1 MKNLVYLFVLMLL
14 LGSLASQAQNTAGK
28 ADDEERISIGV
39 TDPDNAADF
48 SFNALNILKS
58 RISKAVSLNGLSAA
72 NESAVINIKPIISVL
87 SKEVTATA
95 PPMVTAELEVAMQ
108 LTDKYKGNSYGQ
120 VIYQFRGV
128 GQTEEA
134 AFTEAF
140 KRLNP
145 RDPKMRAFIQKGKEE
160 TIRYYNSHCDIVL
173 SKADGFIS
181 AKQYRKAY
189 ELLMNVPPVSRECHD
204 KAMLKISEF
213 GDKVPASVDVVQPET
228 SEEDVEVASSQ
239 RIELLNGLIIDYRTG
254 KYYGEKLVLTLQVM
268 NPTGEEQEMHIR
280 GGAKSNYLINEEGEE
295 IGIKRMEL
303 ANKEDYW
310 GLKYTILPGTPVEFR
325 CVFPKEKYIRQL
337 VLYINDNVYKLNH
350 LPIQK

>member
-39 TDPDNAADF
+39 TDPDNVADF

-72 NESAVINIKPIISVL
+72 NESAVINIKPIISIL
-87 SKEVTATA
+87 SKEITATA
-95 PPMVTAELEVAMQ
+95 PPMVTAEVEVAML
-108 LTDKYKGNSYGQ
+108 LTDKYKGNSYGE

-173 SKADGFIS
+173 SKANGYIS

-189 ELLMNVPPVSRECHD
+189 ELLMNVPPVSRECYD

-213 GDKVPASVDVVQPET
+213 GDKVPGSVEDPQPET
-228 SEEDVEVASSQ
+228 SEEADMVSSQ
-239 RIELLNGLIIDYRTG
+239 RIELLNGLIIDYRSG
-254 KYYGEKLVLTLQVM
+254 KYYGEKLVLSLQVM
-268 NPTGEEQEMHIR
+268 NPTGEEQEIEIR

-295 IGIKRMEL
+295 IGLTSMDL
-303 ANKEDYW
+303 ANKQDHWE
-310 GLKYTILPGTPVEFR
+310 LEYTILPRTPVEFR
-325 CVFPKEKYIRQL
+325 CTFPKEKYVRQL
-337 VLYINDNVYKLNH
+337 VLYINDNVHKLNH